1 MRRANH
7 VEANRPRRNRVR
19 IVRWPLGVEPREIKT
34 FDYAAEVLRSALV
47 LVHERAERAGQAWM
61 MDERGCHTFR

>member
-1 MRRANH
+1 MRGGLWSSFSEPSAG
-7 VEANRPRRNRVR
+7 
-19 IVRWPLGVEPREIKT
+19 ILTSVEPREIKT